1 MKHPTPD
8 YYPIDPGGFPGV
20 RGVSGFEGLGF
31 QGSAGEVAVS
41 GVSLLT
47 PVLKTRSYREIGA
60 SSRATKCRPWPTKG
74 LAGLKRV
81 RRS

>member
-31 QGSAGEVAVS
+31 QGSAGEVSVS

-47 PVLKTRSYREIGA
+47 PVLKTRVTGRLVNPHELRSA
-60 SSRATKCRPWPTKG
+60 VHG
-74 LAGLKRV
+74 LPKAWLD
-81 RRS
+81 